1 MIDKKMCDRG
11 LQIEVSCGNAGNT
24 IDGQIPHSS
33 TKTSGH
39 DTDSVA
45 SGPPDDACKRLLL
58 YYFSSKGRK

>member
-24 IDGQIPHSS
+24 IDGQLATS

>member
-24 IDGQIPHSS
+24 IDGQLATS

-45 SGPPDDACKRLLL
+45 SGPPDDACKRTVV
-58 YYFSSKGRK
+58 